1 MLSTQSSQ
9 PPSACHSSDLRVS
22 PNSHSSRTR
31 TENPADHIISL
42 SGYYTVSS
50 RQKTQQTTS
59 SGYYTVSSRRKTQQT
74 TSSVCQVT
82 TLCRH
87 DRKPSRPHHQVT
99 TLCHHDRKPS
109 RPHHQVT
116 TLCRHDGKPSRP
128 HHQSVRL
135 LHCVVTTKTRRSANP
150 VVALRLSGRVLRIA
164 VYALGLILI
173 TGRRKITVHRLNEN
187 RQLHF
192 KCLESYKL

>member
-9 PPSACHSSDLRVS
+9 PPSVCHSSDLRVGPS
-22 PNSHSSRTR
+22 SHSCRTR

-42 SGYYTVSS
+42 
-50 RQKTQQTTS
+50 

-87 DRKPSRPHHQVT
+87 DGKPSRPHHQPVRLLHCVVT
-99 TLCHHDRKPS
+99 TENPADRIISLSGYYTVSS
-109 RPHHQVT
+109 RRKTQQTTSPVCQVT
-116 TLCRHDGKPSRP
+116 TLCRHDGKPRRP

-135 LHCVVTTKTRRSANP
+135 LHCVVTNLVKTRRSET
-150 VVALRLSGRVLRIA
+150 LRC
-164 VYALGLILI
+164 
-173 TGRRKITVHRLNEN
+173 H
-187 RQLHF
+187 
-192 KCLESYKL
+192 